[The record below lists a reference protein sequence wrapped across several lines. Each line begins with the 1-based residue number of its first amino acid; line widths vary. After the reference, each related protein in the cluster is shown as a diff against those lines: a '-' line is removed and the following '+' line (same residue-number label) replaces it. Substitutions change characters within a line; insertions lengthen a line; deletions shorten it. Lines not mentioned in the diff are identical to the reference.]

1 MLMRC
6 ERRGQ
11 LEIGGIDLGPQGH
24 DDFGPEANRGLR
36 QAESLVAEQPHECD
50 GCGETTPDVDL
61 WAENSET
68 GEEIWLCVTCGGW

>member
-11 LEIGGIDLGPQGH
+11 LEARGNDFVYFCDIRPQ
-24 DDFGPEANRGLR
+24 ANQGSQR
-36 QAESLVAEQPHECD
+36 AERLVAEQLQECD
-50 GCGETTPDVDL
+50 GCGVIAPDVDL

-68 GEEIWLCVTCGGW
+68 GEQIWLCLTCGGW